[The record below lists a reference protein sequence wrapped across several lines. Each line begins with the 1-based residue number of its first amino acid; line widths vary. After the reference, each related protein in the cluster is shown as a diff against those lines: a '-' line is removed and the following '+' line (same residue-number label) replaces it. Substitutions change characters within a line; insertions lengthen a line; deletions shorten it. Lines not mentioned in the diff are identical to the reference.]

1 MFALFVA
8 TKTVA
13 KLSQNTAKSLRFQ
26 AKSTPSLRFVLL
38 LVILLAHLLCAFC
51 SCASALLY
59 LFGEVLSL
67 AKFCKIYFYVYEL
80 LSTYCRIVFSFV
92 C

>member
-13 KLSQNTAKSLRFQ
+13 ELSQNTAKSLRFQ

-38 LVILLAHLLCAFC
+38 SVILLAHFVV
-51 SCASALLY
+51 ALPHFY
-59 LFGEVLSL
+59 IFL
-67 AKFCKIYFYVYEL
+67 AKFCKIYFLCMSYYRLIAGLFLVL
-80 LSTYCRIVFSFV
+80 CARLWFGG
-92 C
+92 